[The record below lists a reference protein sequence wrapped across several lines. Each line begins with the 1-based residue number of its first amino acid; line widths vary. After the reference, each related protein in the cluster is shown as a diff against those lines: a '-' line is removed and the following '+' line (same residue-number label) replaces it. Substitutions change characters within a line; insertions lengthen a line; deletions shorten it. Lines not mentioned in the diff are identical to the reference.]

1 MKRCFIIVLL
11 SLCSVNIVLAEKV
24 MVKVTPA
31 QTITT
36 AKKNS
41 LSEGDYVDFKTTE
54 TTKAF
59 KQGEIITGV
68 VTSLEDNGFAVQE
81 ARAVIEHFRSKDKF
95 LEGEIYLRGGQHKK
109 LGEFVEHS
117 LPECSI
123 WLRGSEIIVKPGEQ
137 EFILYA
143 EVD

>member
-11 SLCSVNIVLAEKV
+11 LLCSVNIVLAEKV

-95 LEGEIYLRGGQHKK
+95 LEGEIYLK
-109 LGEFVEHS
+109 
-117 LPECSI
+117 
-123 WLRGSEIIVKPGEQ
+123 SEAKRS
-137 EFILYA
+137 
-143 EVD
+143 